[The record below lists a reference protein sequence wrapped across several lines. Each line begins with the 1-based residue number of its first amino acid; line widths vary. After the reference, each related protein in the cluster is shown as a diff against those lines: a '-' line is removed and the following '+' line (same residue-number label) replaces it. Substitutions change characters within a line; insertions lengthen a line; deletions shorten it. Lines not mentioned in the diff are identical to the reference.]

1 MSSDHQKTENV
12 LMSGI
17 NVNALAPKLY
27 TCTEFRALTKHLT
40 VHLRFVA
47 CLVD

>member
-17 NVNALAPKLY
+17 NVNAPAPNLY
-27 TCTEFRALTKHLT
+27 KCTEYRALMKHLM
-40 VHLRFVA
+40 VHLRLVA
-47 CLVD
+47 CRVD